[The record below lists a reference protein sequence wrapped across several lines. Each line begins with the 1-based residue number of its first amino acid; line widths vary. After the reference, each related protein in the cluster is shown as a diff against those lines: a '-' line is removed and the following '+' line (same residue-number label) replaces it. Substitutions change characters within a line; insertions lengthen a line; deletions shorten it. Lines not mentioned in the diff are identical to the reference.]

1 MLSLHSDHRSQDAVE
16 VADKINAGE
25 ITKESVVEITRAL
38 IEKENPQYNAIVDL
52 VDRPITS
59 ELTQNMG
66 GRLNGVPFLIKEL
79 GTYGEGL
86 FYREGSARSA
96 KNATRSKRSSNLV
109 NRLKGSGAVLVGS
122 TSTSE
127 FGLEARTEPEAFGAV
142 MHPWKSGRSTGGSSG
157 GSATAVA
164 RGWVPFAHATDGAG
178 SIRLPA
184 AFCGVIGLK
193 PSRGRISFGPSI
205 GETLG
210 LFATNFFLTRSI
222 RDTALLLD
230 IVAGGLPG
238 DYVGQLDHPDIDWLT
253 VVEREGSEP
262 LSKFSIGLSFSLP
275 NESPKVDSNI
285 KESILKIAR
294 SLESNGHKIDTIESW
309 IFGTSQ
315 TQEDFEIAWYAMA
328 AESVRRVGGFGEGI
342 EEYSDYLA
350 KLGESISAGQLAESL
365 GRLTRLGRFVES
377 KIFGNFDFLMTP
389 VCPVIPPVLLSETR
403 LDPKARIRESLD
415 TLLPFT
421 YGVNVLGYPAISLP
435 LRTPVENEP
444 CGLQIIA
451 RMGREDLLL
460 KLSRQLE
467 LLDLIELSPLI
478 VK

>member
-1 MLSLHSDHRSQDAVE
+1 MVLSHSDHRSQDAIE
-16 VADKINAGE
+16 VANKINAGE
-25 ITKESVVEITRAL
+25 ITKESVLETTRAL
-38 IEKENPQYNAIVDL
+38 IEKENPQYNAVIDL
-52 VDRPITS
+52 VDLPATS
-59 ELTQNMG
+59 EPAQNMV

-86 FYREGSARSA
+86 FYREGSERSA

-109 NRLKGSGAVLVGS
+109 NRLKESGAVLVGS

-127 FGLEARTEPEAFGAV
+127 FGLEARTESDAFGAV
-142 MHPWKSGRSTGGSSG
+142 LHPWKPGRSTGGSSG

-210 LFATNFFLTRSI
+210 LFSTNFFLTRSI

-230 IVAGGLPG
+230 ITAGGLPG
-238 DYVGQLDHPDIDWLT
+238 DYVGQLDHPNPDWLT
-253 VVEREGSEP
+253 LVEREGSESF
-262 LSKFSIGLSFSLP
+262 SKFSIGLSFSLP
-275 NESPKVDSNI
+275 KESPKVDGNI
-285 KESILKIAR
+285 EATISKVAR
-294 SLESNGHKIDTIESW
+294 SLESNGHKIGTIESW
-309 IFGTSQ
+309 IFGSAQ
-315 TQEDFEIAWYAMA
+315 TQKDFEIAWYAMA

-365 GRLTRLGRFVES
+365 IRLTRLGRFVES
-377 KIFGNFDFLMTP
+377 KIFGDFDLLMTP
-389 VCPVIPPVLLSETR
+389 VCPVIPPALLSEVC
-403 LDPKARIRESLD
+403 LGPEARIRESLD

-444 CGLQIIA
+444 CGIQIIS

-460 KLSRQLE
+460 RLSRQLE
-467 LLDLIELSPLI
+467 LLGLIELSPLV